1 MAKTIVIQNH
11 SYLER
16 HPVQIRRL
24 LVRLVFS
31 LGAQHGWEIK
41 VAGQRW
47 RDGTPTS
54 VRPTHVTHEAMTDK
68 EWAMLMG
75 HQAA

>member
-1 MAKTIVIQNH
+1 MAKTVIIRDP
-11 SYLER
+11 SWLER

-31 LGAQHGWEIK
+31 LGAQHGWDIK
-41 VAGQRW
+41 VDRQRW
-47 RDGTPTS
+47 RDESPAN
-54 VRPTHVTHEAMTDK
+54 VRPRHSTIETMTDA

-75 HQAA
+75 HSPS